1 MSRLSLW
8 KFNEASSGTAPTTVA
23 DSDAS
28 PLNLTITYGGGNWTT
43 ISGYGSAFAI
53 PNTAGNGAR
62 ATQAVSSK
70 YTSVFDGTLKTA
82 SAVVAINHN
91 AGGTQNYGRFGL
103 DSAGPNCFVWELSPA
118 SQWGLSADLSGSGSQ
133 DWALL
138 NAPSSGYHVYIP
150 VIDTP
155 NATASQRARV
165 YLDGFLA
172 ADATSGTGGTVT
184 QNSVLVAATQVDC
197 GAPNYDP
204 VTYYFRAVDVGSYS
218 LYGSALTSSD
228 ALRLSL
234 RLFASGASDT
244 DPDVSGANLLAASTN
259 GGTNDVSSST
269 ADHTISFTVTI
280 GASGLNRKVVIPI
293 AYMGVTSGIT
303 SITFNG
309 SATGVHLSAQQQSNL
324 ATLAGCDVYE
334 ILDADLPAAG
344 VYTISATVDGAAG
357 VACGSPIYVT
367 GVAQSY
373 ANNVGLATG
382 TGTGITATLAG
393 SASAG
398 SILVGQMLDVSFGD
412 APISAV
418 NQLRLATQ
426 ATSSVIEQ
434 TVDAKYVT
442 NAGSD
447 SMSWSGLTNA
457 SGKIA
462 VAIEIPVFTVVGLAS
477 NGGCMAPNAR
487 IGSGFR
493 LAC

>member
-1 MSRLSLW
+1 M
-8 KFNEASSGTAPTTVA
+8 A
-23 DSDAS
+23 
-28 PLNLTITYGGGNWTT
+28 
-43 ISGYGSAFAI
+43 
-53 PNTAGNGAR
+53 
-62 ATQAVSSK
+62 
-70 YTSVFDGTLKTA
+70 
-82 SAVVAINHN
+82 
-91 AGGTQNYGRFGL
+91 
-103 DSAGPNCFVWELSPA
+103 
-118 SQWGLSADLSGSGSQ
+118 
-133 DWALL
+133 
-138 NAPSSGYHVYIP
+138 
-150 VIDTP
+150 
-155 NATASQRARV
+155 
-165 YLDGFLA
+165 
-172 ADATSGTGGTVT
+172 
-184 QNSVLVAATQVDC
+184 
-197 GAPNYDP
+197 
-204 VTYYFRAVDVGSYS
+204 
-218 LYGSALTSSD
+218 
-228 ALRLSL
+228 
-234 RLFASGASDT
+234 
-244 DPDVSGANLLAASTN
+244 
-259 GGTNDVSSST
+259 
-269 ADHTISFTVTI
+269 
-280 GASGLNRKVVIPI
+280 
-293 AYMGVTSGIT
+293 
-303 SITFNG
+303 
-309 SATGVHLSAQQQSNL
+309 
-324 ATLAGCDVYE
+324 
-334 ILDADLPAAG
+334 
-344 VYTISATVDGAAG
+344 DGAAG